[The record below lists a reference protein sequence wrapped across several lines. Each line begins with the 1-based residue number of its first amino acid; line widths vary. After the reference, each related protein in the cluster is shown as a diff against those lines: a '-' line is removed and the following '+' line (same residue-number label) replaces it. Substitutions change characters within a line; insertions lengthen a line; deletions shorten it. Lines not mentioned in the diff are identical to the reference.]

1 MNKQHSQDELF
12 CLLDTEYS
20 FTGLPNDAEQIKQIM
35 FDKYKVDFNIQLIN
49 LWLEP
54 ALDQDVE
61 DKIIMMRVL
70 GLDTQ

>member
-1 MNKQHSQDELF
+1 MNNQHSQDKLF

-20 FTGLPNDAEQIKQIM
+20 FNGLPTNANEIKQIM
-35 FDKYKVDFNIQLIN
+35 FDKHGVNLDIELIN

-54 ALDQDVE
+54 TLDQEIE

-70 GLDTQ
+70 NLD

>member
-1 MNKQHSQDELF
+1 MSNQHSQDELF

-20 FTGLPNDAEQIKQIM
+20 FTGLPTNSKEIKQIM
-35 FDKYKVDFNIQLIN
+35 FDKYGVNLDDQLIN

-54 ALDQDVE
+54 TLDQEIE

-70 GLDTQ
+70 GLD